1 MSSDKFSYLCALMK
15 YIIILAALLM
25 ATVCGAKTPQPKK
38 VKEQVKVLGQ
48 KPKREFRG
56 AWIQCVNNQWTG
68 IGRERMQKTLTM
80 QLDELKRCGINAIM
94 FQVRAE
100 ADALYESKMEP
111 WSRYLTAEQGRAPQP
126 YWDPLAWMVE
136 ECHRRGMECHAWINP
151 YRAKTKGTMALSAEH
166 PYFKNPERFFH
177 YDGLML
183 FDPGQPENRDYI
195 CRVAMDI
202 VERYDVDGLHIDDY
216 FYPYPANGLPIP
228 DDASYEKYGN
238 GMSRDDWRRD
248 NVNKFIKQLNE
259 SVKSVKPWCKF
270 GVSPFGIYRNKRN
283 DPMGSETK
291 GLQNYDDLYA
301 DVLEWVRQ
309 GWVDYNIPQIYWQIG
324 HPTADY
330 ETLIRWWSENA
341 GGRHLYIGQDVER
354 TVKYNDLRNAGEHQ
368 MRAKYDLQRNLP
380 GVEGSCQWYAKAV
393 VDNPDNYATMLKED
407 YHKYP
412 ALAPQMPWIDNK
424 APKKVRRMAIIGT
437 KDGPTLFW
445 TAPKAKTPMDKAVWY
460 AVYRFRKGEKRNLDN
475 PANLVTVTRNT
486 FYNLPDDALGHVYVV
501 TALDHMQNESKGVKM
516 KL

>member
-1 MSSDKFSYLCALMK
+1 MK

-25 ATVCGAKTPQPKK
+25 ATVGGAKTPQPKK
-38 VKEQVKVLGQ
+38 EKEQVKVLGQ
-48 KPKREFRG
+48 NPKREFRG

-202 VERYDVDGLHIDDY
+202 MERYDVDGLHIDDY

-330 ETLIRWWSENA
+330 ETLIKWWSENA

-393 VDNPDNYATMLKED
+393 VDNPGNYATMLKDD

>member
-1 MSSDKFSYLCALMK
+1 MK

-25 ATVCGAKTPQPKK
+25 ATVCGAKTPQHKND
-38 VKEQVKVLGQ
+38 KEQPKVLGQ
-48 KPKREFRG
+48 NPKREFRG

-68 IGRERMQKTLTM
+68 IGRERMQNTLTM

-238 GMSRDDWRRD
+238 GMARDDWRRD
-248 NVNKFIKQLNE
+248 NVNKFIK
-259 SVKSVKPWCKF
+259 
-270 GVSPFGIYRNKRN
+270 
-283 DPMGSETK
+283 
-291 GLQNYDDLYA
+291 
-301 DVLEWVRQ
+301 
-309 GWVDYNIPQIYWQIG
+309 
-324 HPTADY
+324 
-330 ETLIRWWSENA
+330 
-341 GGRHLYIGQDVER
+341 
-354 TVKYNDLRNAGEHQ
+354 
-368 MRAKYDLQRNLP
+368 
-380 GVEGSCQWYAKAV
+380 
-393 VDNPDNYATMLKED
+393 
-407 YHKYP
+407 
-412 ALAPQMPWIDNK
+412 
-424 APKKVRRMAIIGT
+424 
-437 KDGPTLFW
+437 
-445 TAPKAKTPMDKAVWY
+445 
-460 AVYRFRKGEKRNLDN
+460 
-475 PANLVTVTRNT
+475 
-486 FYNLPDDALGHVYVV
+486 
-501 TALDHMQNESKGVKM
+501 
-516 KL
+516 

>member
-1 MSSDKFSYLCALMK
+1 MLMK
-15 YIIILAALLM
+15 YLIIIAALLVSAM
-25 ATVCGAKTPQPKK
+25 CKAEKALSPK
-38 VKEQVKVLGQ
+38 ENSEYNQVVLN
-48 KPKREFRG
+48 PKREFRG

-68 IGRERMQKTLTM
+68 IGRDRMQQTLLM

-100 ADALYESKMEP
+100 ADALYESQYEP
-111 WSRYLTAEQGRAPQP
+111 WSRYLTAEQGSAPLP

-151 YRAKTKGTMALSAEH
+151 YRAKTKGTKTLASNH
-166 PYFKNPERFFH
+166 PYFKNSERFFE
-177 YDGLML
+177 YDGLLL
-183 FDPGQPENRDYI
+183 FDPGIPENCEYI
-195 CRVAMDI
+195 CTIAKDI

-228 DDASYEKYGN
+228 DDASYAKYGN

-270 GVSPFGIYRNKRN
+270 GVSPFGIFRNKTS
-283 DPMGSETK
+283 DPNGSDTR

-324 HPTADY
+324 HPAADY
-330 ETLIRWWSENA
+330 EILIKWWSENA
-341 GGRHLYIGQDVER
+341 GARHLYIGQDVER
-354 TVKYNDLRNAGEHQ
+354 TVKYNDLRNATEHQ
-368 MRAKYDLQRNLP
+368 MRAKYDLQRSLP

-393 VDNPDNYATMLKED
+393 VDNPGNYATMLKEE
-407 YHKYP
+407 YHRYP
-412 ALAPQMPWIDNK
+412 ALAPLMPWIDNK
-424 APKKVRRMAIIGT
+424 APKKVRKPAIIAT

-445 TAPKAKTPMDKAVWY
+445 TAPKAKTPMDQAAWY
-460 AVYRFRKGEKRNLDN
+460 AIYRFRKGEKQNLDD
-475 PANLVTVTRNT
+475 ATKLVHITRNT
-486 FYNLPDDALGHVYVV
+486 FYNLPDDALGHVYVI
-501 TALDHMQNESKGVKM
+501 TALDHMQNESKGVKV